1 MHIHIH
7 QQSSN
12 GSSNGVLPLIYV
24 RVMLLA
30 VLLCHCVYCLL
41 YVHEYGLL
49 LWSLHHE
56 YLYMTIGHFFPWHA
70 SLRHPA
76 GTTPLPEGYMYQM
89 YFFCTSATSSLSAAG
104 LFSRSRLRG
113 TQGGRVYT
121 TSQVWSPVGLRGAC
135 SGRSESR
142 LAGYFSRA
150 RFQSQTG
157 PWKSQTDFFHFVT
170 SFAVF
175 EVIFE

>member
-41 YVHEYGLL
+41 YVHEYDLL

-56 YLYMTIGHFFPWHA
+56 YLYMTIGHFFPWHL
-70 SLRHPA
+70 SLIH
-76 GTTPLPEGYMYQM
+76 
-89 YFFCTSATSSLSAAG
+89 
-104 LFSRSRLRG
+104 
-113 TQGGRVYT
+113 
-121 TSQVWSPVGLRGAC
+121 
-135 SGRSESR
+135 
-142 LAGYFSRA
+142 
-150 RFQSQTG
+150 
-157 PWKSQTDFFHFVT
+157 
-170 SFAVF
+170 
-175 EVIFE
+175 I